1 MFSGILKHPLN
12 AIYRAVI
19 YIAARYNVARYRK
32 EVFMNEA
39 IISSY
44 LPMSETAFYILL
56 SLTEPRHGYGI
67 MQYVSE
73 LTNNRIRLGAGTLY
87 GSISKMEKD
96 GIIHFVSEENK
107 RKSYTITASGRML
120 LDREEE
126 RITELYMNAN
136 KVEGRKGGRLQ

>member
-1 MFSGILKHPLN
+1 
-12 AIYRAVI
+12 
-19 YIAARYNVARYRK
+19 
-32 EVFMNEA
+32 MNEA

-107 RKSYTITASGRML
+107 RKTYTITVTGRKL

-136 KVEGRKGGRLQ
+136 KVESSKGGRMQ